1 MGIRHVFLPGAFQ
14 EGNPS
19 GTWEGFQGWKVSRSI
34 QRSHPNV
41 VSLAELA
48 CLSGPQVR
56 RTQNLPGALLLGGIG
71 SLACHMRVVA
81 VGRGVQ
87 GNTDL
92 QDGEERGEEDTV
104 LLASGRGN
112 HSLGQKPQPG
122 TCHGYSI
129 GK

>member
-19 GTWEGFQGWKVSRSI
+19 GTWEGFQVWKVSRSI
-34 QRSHPNV
+34 QRSHPSV

-56 RTQNLPGALLLGGIG
+56 RTPNLPGAPLLGGIG

-81 VGRGVQ
+81 VS
-87 GNTDL
+87 
-92 QDGEERGEEDTV
+92 GEECKGTLTYKMEKREERRI
-104 LLASGRGN
+104 LS
-112 HSLGQKPQPG
+112 S
-122 TCHGYSI
+122 
-129 GK
+129 